1 MFWPYLRLNSKN
13 MGCGNCSGGSCSP
26 AGCGSK
32 GHCASGGC
40 NRFNAFDWLSDLP
53 AEPQRM
59 AEPEW
64 VEVRFKA
71 NRKEF
76 FVNASK
82 ASLYP
87 NEWVVVE
94 AKNGYDMGQVTL
106 KGELVRLQM
115 RKRKQSMSDDE
126 VRKIFRKANES
137 ERERL
142 HGLRSKE
149 MEVLGKARGIV
160 EMMRLNMKVTDAEYQ
175 ADASKIYLYYTAEQ
189 RVDFR
194 ELVRKLAENLSARV
208 EMRQINARQEAA
220 RLGGLGVCGRELCCS
235 TWLTE
240 FKPVTSTAARYQQLS
255 INQVKLSGQCGR
267 LKCCLN
273 YELDTYLDA
282 IKDIPKGVRFLQTK
296 AGPFDCIK
304 TDIFKKTMWFQLRR
318 KESGGTDNPTV
329 ALHVDQVRELL
340 DLIQKGTIPE
350 SLSAFAPVEEK
361 IAEAEPDYEVNVG
374 GGLNRFD
381 RPKNK
386 NRKKKRPKPKGPG
399 PAPKPSTP

>member
-1 MFWPYLRLNSKN
+1 
-13 MGCGNCSGGSCSP
+13 
-26 AGCGSK
+26 
-32 GHCASGGC
+32 
-40 NRFNAFDWLSDLP
+40 
-53 AEPQRM
+53 M

>member
-1 MFWPYLRLNSKN
+1 

-26 AGCGSK
+26 KGCGSQ

-40 NRFNAFDWLSDLP
+40 NRFNTYDWLSDLP
-53 AEPQRM
+53 AEAGQV
-59 AEPEW
+59 EGPEW

-82 ASLYP
+82 APLYP

-115 RKRKQSMSDDE
+115 RKRNALKDDPE
-126 VRKIFRKANES
+126 IRKIFRKANEA

-142 HGLRSKE
+142 HGLRSRE
-149 MEVLGKARGIV
+149 MDVIMRARNVV
-160 EMMRLNMKVTDAEYQ
+160 EHLRLNMKVTDAEFQ
-175 ADASKIYLYYTAEQ
+175 GDASKVFLYYTAEQ

-194 ELVRKLAENLSARV
+194 ELVRKLAETLQARV
-208 EMRQINARQEAA
+208 EMRQINPRQEAA

-240 FKPVTSTAARYQQLS
+240 FKPVSSNAARYQQLS
-255 INQVKLSGQCGR
+255 INQAKLSGQCGR

-282 IKDIPKGVRFLQTK
+282 LKDIPRGVRFLTTK
-296 AGPFDCIK
+296 AGTYECIK
-304 TDIFKKTMWFQLRR
+304 TDIFKKTMWFQLR
-318 KESGGTDNPTV
+318 KSDAGGGEQIVVTLTAEQVADLHQKSKSG
-329 ALHVDQVRELL
+329 
-340 DLIQKGTIPE
+340 IPID
-350 SLSAFAPVEEK
+350 SLTGYAVVEEK
-361 IAEAEPDYEVNVG
+361 PILPAEPDYEVTEG

-381 RPKNK
+381 RPGRSSQ
-386 NRKKKRPKPKGPG
+386 RKKRKKPNPNRNSRGASPG
-399 PAPKPSTP
+399 SPPPGSGSS

>member
-1 MFWPYLRLNSKN
+1 

-40 NRFNAFDWLSDLP
+40 NRFNAFDWLADLP
-53 AEPQRM
+53 AEPQHST
-59 AEPEW
+59 EPEW

-71 NRKEF
+71 NRKEY

-82 ASLYP
+82 AALYP

-115 RKRKQSMSDDE
+115 RKRKQSMTDSE

-142 HGLRSKE
+142 QGLRSKE
-149 MEVLGKARGIV
+149 MDVLSRARGV
-160 EMMRLNMKVTDAEYQ
+160 VDMMRLNMKLTDVEYQ
-175 ADASKIYLYYTAEQ
+175 ADASKIFLYYTAEQ

-296 AGPFDCIK
+296 AGVFDCIK

-318 KESGGTDNPTV
+318 REAGGSENPTV

-340 DLIQKGTIPE
+340 DQIQKGAVPE
-350 SLSAFAPVEEK
+350 SLSGYAPVEEK
-361 IAEAEPDYEVNVG
+361 TTEAEPDYEVNVG

-386 NRKKKRPKPKGPG
+386 NRKKKRSKPASPTT
-399 PAPKPSTP
+399 AVKPSTP